1 MWEWQILTIQQTAC
15 PASVKPFTAMPMFTS
30 NRFYPSVTT
39 HACWRQFK
47 PINTMPH
54 TGRSLAYPLFHR
66 CWSPPL
72 LARTGLRAGSN
83 QHETVRKEISWLFSL
98 YLFLKLA
105 TKQRLSRFKC
115 TTVPGFRFENRQP
128 VRVLRNVME
137 VNKSVSAVLPPT
149 ESHKNHLHDEILI
162 GKWQA

>member
-15 PASVKPFTAMPMFTS
+15 PASVKPFTAMLMFTS

-83 QHETVRKEISWLFSL
+83 QHETVRKEISWLFFHSIFPWNSQPSSVYHVLSVPQSPASGLKIASPCVCFETWWKLINQWVL
-98 YLFLKLA
+98 YYHQLRA
-105 TKQRLSRFKC
+105 TKTPHSMRF
-115 TTVPGFRFENRQP
+115 
-128 VRVLRNVME
+128 
-137 VNKSVSAVLPPT
+137 
-149 ESHKNHLHDEILI
+149 
-162 GKWQA
+162 